1 MARTLVYLI
10 IGIAILALCACPAQ
24 AFTAKNLDIVVQ
36 DNGDATITFNYELS
50 WYENVAVF
58 TRIANPN
65 TELKKALES
74 NYGKSVDVLATTGN
88 QAQVLVHGFASSRIA
103 DGSTT
108 ITTPALSF
116 RSAEKVLKQ
125 YWFAPLI
132 SVDFSPEVTRVV
144 FPDGYV
150 EQYYNQ
156 IKKFTCHYR
165 SVSVFV
171 LLRAYE

>member
-1 MARTLVYLI
+1 MARKLLYLI
-10 IGIAILALCACPAQ
+10 MGITILVSCVCPVQ
-24 AFTAKNLDIVVQ
+24 AFMAKSLDIVVQ
-36 DNGDATITFNYELS
+36 DNGDATITFDYDLS

-74 NYGKSVDVLATTGN
+74 NYGKSVDVLATSGN
-88 QAQVLVHGFASSRIA
+88 EAKVLIHGFASSTTK

-108 ITTPALSF
+108 MITPALSF
-116 RSAEKVLKQ
+116 QSAEKVLKQ

-132 SVDFSPEVTRVV
+132 SVDFSPEVTRVI

-150 EQYYNQ
+150 EQYNNQ
-156 IKKFTCHYR
+156 IALPQISHTL
-165 SVSVFV
+165 VQ
-171 LLRAYE
+171 